1 MSNVRDIMSAA
12 KRAADDEGVTGAH
25 RACYLIL
32 EHKLPRDEVLEA
44 LHQIGDGPRGEP
56 DAIEE
61 QTDVDEFRHVHHF
74 ESWLEWPD
82 GSILSPDGDE
92 VIEPGDRLER
102 AAEERQACKNAV
114 AEALAEAQREQRGL
128 DS

>member
-1 MSNVRDIMSAA
+1 MNLRDIIAAA
-12 KRAADDEGVTGAH
+12 KRAADEEGVRGAH

-32 EHKLPRDEVLEA
+32 EHQMPRDLVLEA
-44 LHQIGDGPRGEP
+44 LYQIGDGPRGEP
-56 DAIEE
+56 DAVEE
-61 QTDVDEFRHVHHF
+61 QVDVDEFNHVHHF
-74 ESWLEWPD
+74 ESWLEWAD

-92 VIEPGDRLER
+92 VIEARDIHAR

-114 AEALAEAQREQRGL
+114 AEALGEAQREQRGL